1 MRKLVCIILVVLL
14 AVCCSKDEERLAQ
27 LERELA
33 ELQGKEPSVPGASE
47 IIPPEDGPFAFAFDA
62 ACYGVDAGQSVSIKY
77 SLPAASSLEIN
88 TKDGWTAVQKATSD
102 TEGEIVV
109 TAPDPASPT
118 EIVATATTAS
128 GRSTAVTLPVMLRDP
143 YSDATRP
150 RIDALGYYSFKP
162 WNATP
167 ENFRKLADAG
177 LNMVTVETGDE
188 GWQEQIICA
197 GEAGLKVL
205 PILIDRTW
213 NYYNH
218 PDTDQSMAEAVNWL
232 KNRPEVFAYHMF
244 DEPGVSVAPM
254 LKMVKE
260 KIEELDPTHPVYVNF
275 GPEAST
281 TWMGVDTYYEYVNT
295 LADYLDLKQLSF
307 DIYPIYPG
315 RIQSN
320 WHKCLEIMA
329 DAAKRH
335 GVPLWTFAASC
346 WINKEQPIQTREKP
360 NKMNILLQLYTSLA
374 FGSQLV
380 QYFTIQDYGGTD
392 FAPIMRDGTWTQAYD
407 YLKDANLEMQKR
419 AFVFKGSNVTKVR
432 QAGEQVSHEMQLSVL
447 DLPEAIEEI
456 YIYPPG
462 SVTVSFLENNG
473 NRYIALVNNYWSA
486 VQQVRLVLNE
496 PVYCIDSEADF
507 TLLEP
512 GENHLEIPMG
522 GMMVLKIR

>member
-1 MRKLVCIILVVLL
+1 MKKLVCILVVVLL
-14 AVCCSKDEERLAQ
+14 AVCCGKEDEERLAQ

-33 ELQGKEPSVPGASE
+33 ELQGKEPSVPE
-47 IIPPEDGPFAFAFDA
+47 LPRIIPPEDGSYAFTFDA
-62 ACYGVDAGQSVSIKY
+62 GLYGVDAGSSVSIKY
-77 SLPAASSLEIN
+77 SLPAASSIEIN
-88 TKDGWTAVQKATSD
+88 TKDGWTAVQKAISD

-109 TAPDPASPT
+109 TAPDPACPS
-118 EIVATATTAS
+118 EIVVTATTAG
-128 GRSTAVTLPVMLRDP
+128 GRSTAAKLPVMVRDP

-167 ENFRKLADAG
+167 ENFRKLVDAG
-177 LNMVTVETGDE
+177 LNIVTIETGE
-188 GWQEQIICA
+188 EEWQEQIIRA

-213 NYYNH
+213 NYYNN
-218 PDTDQSMAEAVNWL
+218 PGTDQTLAEAVNWL
-232 KNRPEVFAYHMF
+232 KNRPEVMAYHMF
-244 DEPGVSVAPM
+244 DEPGVSAAPM
-254 LKMVKE
+254 LKMVKD
-260 KIEELDPTHPVYVNF
+260 KIEELDPTRPVYINF
-275 GPEAST
+275 GPEASS

-295 LADYLDLKQLSF
+295 LADYLNLKQLSF
-307 DIYPIYPG
+307 DIYPIFPG

-320 WHKCLEIMA
+320 WHNCLEIMA
-329 DAAKRH
+329 DAAKRR

-346 WINKEQPIQTREKP
+346 WINKEAPIQTREKP
-360 NKMNILLQLYTSLA
+360 NRYNILLQLYTSLA

-380 QYFTIQDYGGTD
+380 QYFTIQEYGGTD

-407 YLKDANLEMQKR
+407 YLKDANLEMLKR
-419 AFVFKGSNVTKVR
+419 SFVFKGSTVTKIR
-432 QAGEQVSHEMQLSVL
+432 QAGELVSRESKLSVL
-447 DLPEAIEEI
+447 DMPQEIEEI
-456 YIYPPG
+456 FTNG

-486 VQQVRLVLNE
+486 VQQVKLVLNK

-512 GENHLEIPMG
+512 GEHQLEIPLG
-522 GMMVLKIR
+522 GMMVLKIK